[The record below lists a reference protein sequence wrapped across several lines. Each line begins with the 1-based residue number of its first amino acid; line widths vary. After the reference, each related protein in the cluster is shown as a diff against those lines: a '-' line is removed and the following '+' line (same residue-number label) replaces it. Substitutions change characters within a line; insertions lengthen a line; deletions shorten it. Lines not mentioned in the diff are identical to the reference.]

1 MYNIREIRKCSFM
14 EQYPELI
21 DPNFMEETKT
31 MKNESKKI
39 FKVRQKYIY
48 KICA

>member
-1 MYNIREIRKCSFM
+1 M

>member
-1 MYNIREIRKCSFM
+1 MYNIREISKRFFM
-14 EQYPELI
+14 EQYPEWI

-31 MKNESKKI
+31 MKNGSKKI
-39 FKVRQKYIY
+39 FKVGQKYIY

>member
-1 MYNIREIRKCSFM
+1 M

-31 MKNESKKI
+31 MKNELKKI